1 MTIKKQLTLLSFFI
15 IVIPIA
21 CAVFIRV
28 QSYITNRQQ
37 YMINGTQKINY
48 SYSEKLT
55 ENDLEQL
62 NQKIKLLPSDVQ
74 CLLVKNSGE
83 EIMYS
88 SFPEY
93 YPGNKIIYADFV
105 KYIKS
110 TSDIYFYQFT
120 VPQINSDI
128 YYLITRIPHK
138 KYTPQKR
145 INFIR
150 IIMLVLIALVSIC
163 FIMVI
168 FLSKTIFTSII
179 KIENKTQ
186 QLADGKLSEKLISE
200 NDNSEKNEI
209 TSIMKSLEKMRL
221 SIIEII
227 NRKNKFIMGISHDL
241 RTPVAVIKGYSEA
254 ISDGVITS
262 PQEISKSLEIIE
274 GRTAQLSEMI
284 DSLINYMKLNDYE
297 MRQKLTPGSISQII
311 KDFAKSS
318 ALVGN
323 VFKRNIISNINIPD
337 NIQVPLNEQLVY
349 RSFENLFS
357 NSLRY
362 TKDNDTIEINS
373 YLNTDNSIILEIKD
387 TGIGIEE
394 KDLRN
399 IFDLFYRGSNSR
411 REEGMGIGLSV
422 VKNIMDTHGWTISVE
437 SEIGKGTCFSI
448 SIPTEQT
455 I

>member
-1 MTIKKQLTLLSFFI
+1 
-15 IVIPIA
+15 
-21 CAVFIRV
+21 
-28 QSYITNRQQ
+28 
-37 YMINGTQKINY
+37 
-48 SYSEKLT
+48 
-55 ENDLEQL
+55 
-62 NQKIKLLPSDVQ
+62 
-74 CLLVKNSGE
+74 
-83 EIMYS
+83 
-88 SFPEY
+88 
-93 YPGNKIIYADFV
+93 
-105 KYIKS
+105 
-110 TSDIYFYQFT
+110 
-120 VPQINSDI
+120 
-128 YYLITRIPHK
+128 
-138 KYTPQKR
+138 
-145 INFIR
+145 
-150 IIMLVLIALVSIC
+150 
-163 FIMVI
+163 
-168 FLSKTIFTSII
+168 
-179 KIENKTQ
+179 
-186 QLADGKLSEKLISE
+186 
-200 NDNSEKNEI
+200 
-209 TSIMKSLEKMRL
+209 
-221 SIIEII
+221 
-227 NRKNKFIMGISHDL
+227 MGISHDL